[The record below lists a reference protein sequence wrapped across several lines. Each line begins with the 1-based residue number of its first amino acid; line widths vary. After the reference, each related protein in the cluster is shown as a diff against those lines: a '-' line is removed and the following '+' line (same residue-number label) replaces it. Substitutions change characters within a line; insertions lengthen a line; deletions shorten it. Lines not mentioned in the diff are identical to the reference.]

1 MDRSNTI
8 RVGHI
13 PALTWNSLK
22 MNEGVLPEVLSL
34 NTGTDIRFQSL
45 PQGVSHKKMTM
56 QQASDW
62 LSKNAPGQEA
72 ERFVAGK
79 VPIYHPQTFGTGL
92 GAEFEEFMNASCPRC
107 DLLEVAQDVQVT
119 EPLSWHIDFNDGN
132 RAASSQ
138 IIHLC
143 GNASLTLILDYASGR
158 EDTGLAALSTRIVLD
173 QGAKLTF
180 VTAQTLGR
188 GFLHLSDIG
197 ASQAEGSQLEIV
209 ELDLGGKDCFTGIQA
224 EQIGR
229 GAVLKGHMGYMA
241 VEDQSVDI
249 NYNVI
254 QRGRKTSSRFDFDGV
269 LDGRGKKS
277 FRGTIDFRNGAR
289 GAVGNEQEGVLLMS
303 PDVVNKT
310 LPIILCEEE
319 DVEGAHGATIGRL
332 SEDMLFY
339 MTSRG
344 IDEKTAERIIV
355 RARLD
360 AVAAKVPVPALRDR
374 LTAFIEETFSDEQS
388 D

>member
-1 MDRSNTI
+1 MAQSNTI

-22 MNEGVLPEVLSL
+22 MNEGAVPEVLSL
-34 NTGTDIRFQSL
+34 NTKTDIRFQSL
-45 PQGVSHKKMTM
+45 PEGVSHKKMTM
-56 QQASDW
+56 QQAEDW
-62 LSKNAPGQEA
+62 LRRNAPGQEA

-92 GAEFEEFMNASCPRC
+92 GAEFGDFMNASCERC
-107 DLLEVAQDVQVT
+107 DLLEAAEGVKVK

-132 RAASSQ
+132 RAASAQ
-138 IIHLC
+138 IIHVC
-143 GNASLTLILDYASGR
+143 KNASLTLVLDYASQR
-158 EDTGLAALSTRIVLD
+158 DAAGLAALSTRIVLER
-173 QGAKLTF
+173 GAELTF

-197 ASQAEGSQLEIV
+197 ASQAEGSRLEIV

-224 EQIGR
+224 EQMGR
-229 GAVLKGHMGYMA
+229 GASLKGHMGYMA
-241 VEDQSVDI
+241 VEDQTVDI
-249 NYNVI
+249 NYNVV
-254 QRGRKTSSRFDFDGV
+254 QRGKKTLSRFDFDGV

-277 FRGTIDFRNGAR
+277 FRGTIDFRNGAC
-289 GAVGNEQEGVLLMS
+289 GAVGNEQESVLLMS

-344 IDEKTAERIIV
+344 IDQRSAERIIV

-360 AVAAKVPVPALRDR
+360 AVAARVPIASLRDR
-374 LTAFIEETFSDEQS
+374 LTAFIEETFSDEYS

>member
-1 MDRSNTI
+1 MAHSNTI

-34 NTGTDIRFQSL
+34 NTGTDIRFKSL
-45 PQGVSHKKMTM
+45 PEGVTHKKMTM
-56 QQASDW
+56 KQAGDW
-62 LSKNAPGQEA
+62 LLKNAPGQEA

-92 GAEFEEFMNASCPRC
+92 GAEFEEFMNEACGRC
-107 DLLEVAQDVQVT
+107 DLLEAAEGVKVK

-138 IIHLC
+138 IIHL
-143 GNASLTLILDYASGR
+143 GKNASMTLVLDYASDR
-158 EDTGLAALSTRIVLD
+158 EAAGLAALSTRIVLER
-173 QGAKLTF
+173 GASLTF

-197 ASQAEGSQLEIV
+197 ASQAEGSHLEIV

-224 EQIGR
+224 EQMGR

-241 VEDQSVDI
+241 VEDQTVDI
-249 NYNVI
+249 NYNVV
-254 QRGRKTSSRFDFDGV
+254 QRGKKTVSRFDFDGV
-269 LDGRGKKS
+269 LSDRGKKS
-277 FRGTIDFRNGAR
+277 FRGTIDFRNGAC
-289 GAVGNEQEGVLLMS
+289 GAVGNEQESVLLMS
-303 PDVVNKT
+303 PDVINKT

-344 IDEKTAERIIV
+344 IDRKTAERIIV

-360 AVAAKVPVPALRDR
+360 AVAAKVPVPALKEK
-374 LTAFIEETFSDEQS
+374 LTAFIEETFSDEHA

>member
-22 MNEGVLPEVLSL
+22 MNEGRVPEVLSL

-45 PQGVSHKKMTM
+45 PRGITHKKMTM
-56 QQASDW
+56 KQAADW
-62 LSKNAPGQEA
+62 LLKNAPGQEA

-92 GAEFEEFMNASCPRC
+92 GAEFEAFMNEACGRC
-107 DLLEVAQDVQVT
+107 DLLEVEKGMKAE
-119 EPLSWHIDFNDGN
+119 EPLSWHIDFFDGT
-132 RAASSQ
+132 RGAGAQ

-143 GNASLTLILDYASGR
+143 ENASLTLVLDYASDR
-158 EDTGLAALSTRIVLD
+158 EAAGLAALSTRIVLD

-197 ASQAEGSQLEIV
+197 ASQAEGSGLEIV
-209 ELDLGGKDCFTGIQA
+209 ELDLGGKDSFTGIQV

-229 GAVLKGHMGYMA
+229 SAALKGHMGYMA

-254 QRGRKTSSRFDFDGV
+254 QRGRKTSSVFDFDGV
-269 LDGRGKKS
+269 LSDQGKKS
-277 FRGTIDFRNGAR
+277 FRGTIDFRNGAC

-360 AVAAKVPVPALRDR
+360 AVAAKVPVTALREK

>member
-45 PQGVSHKKMTM
+45 PEGVTHKKMTM
-56 QQASDW
+56 RQAQDW
-62 LSKNAPGQEA
+62 IIKNAPGQEA

-92 GAEFEEFMNASCPRC
+92 GAEFEEFMNEACGRC
-107 DLLEVAQDVQVT
+107 DLLEVSEGVKVK

-138 IIHLC
+138 IIHL
-143 GNASLTLILDYASGR
+143 GENASMTLVLDYASDR
-158 EDTGLAALSTRIVLD
+158 DAAGLAALSTRIVLER
-173 QGAKLTF
+173 GASLTF

-197 ASQAEGSQLEIV
+197 ASQAAGSHLEIV

-224 EQIGR
+224 EQMGR
-229 GAVLKGHMGYMA
+229 GAVLRGH
-241 VEDQSVDI
+241 I
-249 NYNVI
+249 NYNVV
-254 QRGRKTSSRFDFDGV
+254 QRGKKTVSRFDFDGV
-269 LDGRGKKS
+269 LSDRGKKS
-277 FRGTIDFRNGAR
+277 FRGTIDFRNGAC
-289 GAVGNEQEGVLLMS
+289 GAVGNEQESVLLMS
-303 PDVVNKT
+303 PDVINKT

-344 IDEKTAERIIV
+344 IDRKTAERIIV

-360 AVAAKVPVPALRDR
+360 AVAAKVPVQALKEK
-374 LTAFIEETFSDEQS
+374 LTAFIEETFSDEHA

>member
-1 MDRSNTI
+1 MAQSNTI

-22 MNEGVLPEVLSL
+22 MNEGVVPEALSL
-34 NTGTDIRFQSL
+34 NTGMDIRFQSL
-45 PQGVSHKKMTM
+45 PAGVTHRKMTM
-56 QQASDW
+56 RQASEW

-79 VPIYHPQTFGTGL
+79 VPIYHPQAFGTGL
-92 GAEFEEFMNASCPRC
+92 GAEFEAFMNEACPRC
-107 DLLEVAQDVQVT
+107 DLLEAAEGVKT
-119 EPLSWHIDFNDGN
+119 ETPLTWHIDFNDGN
-132 RAASSQ
+132 RAASAQ
-138 IIHLC
+138 IIHVC
-143 GNASLTLILDYASGR
+143 ENAALTLVLDYASER
-158 EDTGLAALSTRIVLD
+158 KASGLAALSTRIVLER
-173 QGAKLTF
+173 GASLTF
-180 VTAQTLGR
+180 VTAQTLGS

-197 ASQAEGSQLEIV
+197 ASQAAGSRLEIV
-209 ELDLGGKDCFTGIQA
+209 ELDLGGKDCFTGIQV

-229 GAVLKGHMGYMA
+229 GALLKGHMGYMA

-254 QRGRKTSSRFDFDGV
+254 QRGRKTSSNFDFDGV

-277 FRGTIDFRNGAR
+277 FRGTIDFRNGAC
-289 GAVGNEQEGVLLMS
+289 GAFGNEQESVLLMS

-344 IDEKTAERIIV
+344 IDQKTAERIIV

-360 AVAAKVPVPALRDR
+360 AVAARVPAAALREK
-374 LTAFIEETFSDEQS
+374 LTAYIEETFSDEQS

>member
-1 MDRSNTI
+1 MAQTNTI

-22 MNEGVLPEVLSL
+22 MNEGRVSEVLSL
-34 NTGTDIRFQSL
+34 NTEMSISFRSL
-45 PQGVSHKKMTM
+45 PQGVTHKKLTM
-56 QQASDW
+56 DQAAGW
-62 LSKNAPGQEA
+62 LSSHAPGQEA

-92 GAEFEEFMNASCPRC
+92 GGEFEAFMNEACSRC
-107 DLLEVAQDVQVT
+107 DRLEMAGRTKVET
-119 EPLSWHIDFNDGN
+119 PLTWHIDFNDGN
-132 RAASSQ
+132 RAASAQ
-138 IIHLC
+138 IIHL
-143 GNASLTLILDYASGR
+143 GEGSSLTLILDYASER
-158 EDTGLAALSTRIVLD
+158 EAAGLAALSTRIVLER
-173 QGAKLTF
+173 GAKLTF
-180 VTAQTLGR
+180 VTAQTLGE
-188 GFLHLSDIG
+188 GFIHLSDIG
-197 ASQAEGSQLEIV
+197 ASQADASRLEIV
-209 ELDLGGKDCFTGIQA
+209 ELELGAGESYAGIQA

-229 GAVLKGHMGYMA
+229 SAELAGHMGYMA
-241 VEDQSVDI
+241 VGSQKVDI

-254 QRGRKTSSRFDFDGV
+254 QRGKRTRSNFDFDGV
-269 LDGRGKKS
+269 LADRGWKS
-277 FRGTIDFRNGAR
+277 FRGTIDFRNGAC
-289 GAVGNEQEGVLLMS
+289 AAYGNEQESVLLLS

-332 SEDMLFY
+332 SDEMLFY

-360 AVAAKVPVPALRDR
+360 AVAARVPDEALRKK
-374 LTAFIEETFSDEQS
+374 LTAYIEETFSD
-388 D
+388 DKAH